1 MIPWKNWRN
10 LIKATLLCLVAANT
24 AWGQGVAHYID
35 LAYQGKVEEVRAALP
50 GLKKQQP
57 NDGAILFLEGL
68 VTIDGDKAVEMF
80 NKVVQLYPSNPYADD
95 ALLKIGEFLYS
106 RGLYIQAAQQLKRI
120 PVHYPRSELV
130 HSSIRLFLN
139 ALLVSGDRD
148 TALFYA
154 DVFAR
159 KYPKIKFDLQAGKVV
174 VVPEARNPN
183 PPAGR
188 VTMATPEDV
197 SRYQLQ
203 VGAYSSQENASR
215 QRDLLQSLN
224 YRVAMRRITTDNR
237 VLYAVIV
244 SGFISPEEARRV
256 GEELKRDYGLDY
268 LVQRTE

>member
-1 MIPWKNWRN
+1 MIPWKNWPN
-10 LIKATLLCLVAANT
+10 LIKATLLCLLAANT
-24 AWGQGVAHYID
+24 VWGQSVPYYID
-35 LAYQGKVEEVRAALP
+35 LAYQGRVEEVRAALP
-50 GLKKQQP
+50 GLKEQQP

-68 VTIDGDKAVEMF
+68 VALDGGEAVEIF

-120 PVHYPRSELV
+120 PVHYPRSDLV

-159 KYPKIKFDLQAGKVV
+159 KYPKIKFDLKAGKVV
-174 VVPEARNPN
+174 VVPETRNPN
-183 PPAGR
+183 PPGGLTA
-188 VTMATPEDV
+188 PEKV
-197 SRYQLQ
+197 SRYTLQ

-224 YRVAMRRITTDNR
+224 YRVSIRRITTSSR
-237 VLYAVIV
+237 VLFVVVV
-244 SGFISPEEARRV
+244 SGFTSREEARRV

-268 LVQRTE
+268 LVQLTE